1 MSVKL
6 HIKKG
11 DQVQVIAGDS
21 KGQTGKVLKVE
32 VSKQRAI
39 VEGVNLCKKATKP
52 NAQNPQGGIVEK
64 EAPIHISNL
73 MLIDPKSGKPTK
85 VGRKTDVK
93 SQGRRSN
100 NGIRTYTQDK
110 I

>member
-21 KGQTGKVLKVE
+21 KGQQGKVLKVE
-32 VSKQRAI
+32 VLKQRAI
-39 VEGVNLCKKATKP
+39 VEGVNIVKKATKP
-52 NAQNPQGGIVEK
+52 NAKNPQGGIIEQ

-85 VGRKTDVK
+85 VGRKLDDKGKLVRYAKK
-93 SQGRRSN
+93 SGEE
-100 NGIRTYTQDK
+100 IK
-110 I
+110 

>member
-1 MSVKL
+1 MSGNYIL
-6 HIKKG
+6 RKG
-11 DQVQVIAGDS
+11 IRFRLSPVTAKAS
-21 KGQTGKVLKVE
+21 TGKVLKVE

-85 VGRKTDVK
+85 VGRKTDAKGKLVRFAKK
-93 SQGRRSN
+93 SGEE
-100 NGIRTYTQDK
+100 IK
-110 I
+110 

>member
-11 DQVQVIAGDS
+11 DTVVVIAGDN
-21 KGQTGKVLKVE
+21 KGQQGKVLKVE

-39 VEGVNLCKKATKP
+39 VEGVNLVKKATKP
-52 NAQNPQGGIVEK
+52 NAQNPQGGIVEQ

-73 MLIDPKSGKPTK
+73 QVLDPQSGKPSR
-85 VGRKTDVK
+85 VGRRANAEGKLVRFAKK
-93 SQGRRSN
+93 SGEE
-100 NGIRTYTQDK
+100 IK
-110 I
+110 

>member
-21 KGQTGKVLKVE
+21 KGQQGKVLKVE

-39 VEGVNLCKKATKP
+39 VEGVNIVKKATTP
-52 NAQNPQGGIVEK
+52 NAKNPQGGIIEQ

-85 VGRKTDVK
+85 VGRKLDDKGKLVRYAKK
-93 SQGRRSN
+93 SGEE
-100 NGIRTYTQDK
+100 IK
-110 I
+110 

>member
-6 HIKKG
+6 HIEKG
-11 DQVQVIAGDS
+11 HQVQVLSGDS
-21 KGQTGKVLKVE
+21 KGQQGKVLKVE

-39 VEGVNLCKKATKP
+39 VEGVNIVKKATKP
-52 NAQNPQGGIVEK
+52 NAKNPQGGIIEQ

-85 VGRKTDVK
+85 VGRKLDDKGKLVRYAKK
-93 SQGRRSN
+93 SGEE
-100 NGIRTYTQDK
+100 IK
-110 I
+110 

>member
-11 DQVQVIAGDS
+11 DTVLVIAGDN
-21 KGQTGKVLKVE
+21 KRQQGKVLKVE

-52 NAQNPQGGIVEK
+52 NAQNPQGGIIEK
-64 EAPIHISNL
+64 EAPIHVSNL
-73 MLIDPKSGKPTK
+73 QVLDPKSGKPTK
-85 VGRKTDVK
+85 VGRKANAEGKLVRYAKK
-93 SQGRRSN
+93 SGEE
-100 NGIRTYTQDK
+100 IK
-110 I
+110 

>member
-11 DQVQVIAGDS
+11 DTVCVIAGDN
-21 KGQTGKVLKVE
+21 KGQQGKVLKVE

-39 VEGVNLCKKATKP
+39 VEGVNLVKKATKP
-52 NAQNPQGGIVEK
+52 NAKNPQGGIVEQ

-73 MLIDPKSGKPTK
+73 QVLDPQNGKPTR
-85 VGRKTDVK
+85 VGRRVNAEGKLVRFAKK
-93 SQGRRSN
+93 SGEE
-100 NGIRTYTQDK
+100 IK
-110 I
+110 